1 MPSKE
6 QIRETFD
13 RDEIVL
19 AGLAS
24 TAEQYVSDQAVNAAI
39 NASDA
44 YSRKHMLKLVQTGNG
59 DPGTLQRERMRYA
72 IAAGMIVCAASAL
85 GGQSE

>member
-24 TAEQYVSDQAVNAAI
+24 TAKQYVSDQAVNAAI
-39 NASDA
+39 NAAEA
-44 YSRKHMLKLVQTGNG
+44 YSRKYMLDLIQTGNG
-59 DPGTLQRERMRYA
+59 NPEALQRERMRYA
-72 IAAGMIVCAASAL
+72 IAAGMIVCAASPL
-85 GGQSE
+85 GEQSE

>member
-24 TAEQYVSDQAVNAAI
+24 TAKQYVSDQAVNAALK
-39 NASDA
+39 AAEA
-44 YSRKHMLKLVQTGNG
+44 YSRKHMLNLVQNGNG
-59 DPGTLQRERMRYA
+59 DPETLQRERMRYA
-72 IAAGMIVCAASAL
+72 IAAGMIVCATSPL
-85 GGQSE
+85 GEQSE

>member
-24 TAEQYVSDQAVNAAI
+24 TAKQYVSDQAVNAAI
-39 NASDA
+39 NAAEA
-44 YSRKHMLKLVQTGNG
+44 YSRKHMLRLVQTGDG
-59 DPGTLQRERMRYA
+59 DPETLQRERMRYA
-72 IAAGMIVCAASAL
+72 IAAGMVVCAASAL